1 MLHKSMQRRLPAASF
16 FPSKHPP
23 KESTLNT
30 AESPGHHVHE
40 TGPSSRMHQALGML
54 KSTYLPFNTKMAF
67 QVQSAINVA
76 LF

>member
-1 MLHKSMQRRLPAASF
+1 MLNPQAIMY
-16 FPSKHPP
+16 
-23 KESTLNT
+23 T
-30 AESPGHHVHE
+30 G
-40 TGPSSRMHQALGML
+40 TGPSSGMHQAPGML

>member
-1 MLHKSMQRRLPAASF
+1 MAVLSISSKQSLKECILYML
-16 FPSKHPP
+16 
-23 KESTLNT
+23 
-30 AESPGHHVHE
+30 SPQVLMDTG
-40 TGPSSRMHQALGML
+40 TGPSSGMHQALGML